1 MTVEVFVDNYTS
13 ILDKH
18 SDLNKRRNDTES
30 RISKLKSAFGKSF
43 PIFQEHKVCA
53 YRAGSLGRGDV
64 GHKSDLDLF
73 FITTNNLEDQSHIGE
88 IKMMSEVLKIGT
100 ELHYPD
106 FSNDG
111 AFLKIHSS
119 PQMLEAL
126 GAPKDDSENLFTT
139 RMLLLLE
146 SRFLCNQNIYDEIIR
161 DISEHYFRDSR
172 GKKSYRPLFLLND
185 LLRFWRTLCLN
196 YEIIRDEPDR
206 PWRKKNINLKFS
218 RMLTIF
224 GTVLPLITSS
234 EYKLN
239 NLISLTKMTPMERFA
254 LGLNKINDRNL
265 SKEFRQFLDSYEEL
279 LCWKDTQD
287 EFPDSNQVFDELS
300 RNAAKLF
307 SDFIYKV
314 MTHRTIDNELKK
326 YLVI

>member
-1 MTVEVFVDNYTS
+1 MDKYTS
-13 ILDKH
+13 ILDMH
-18 SDLNKRRNDTES
+18 TGLTKRKVDAES
-30 RISKLKSAFGKSF
+30 RISKLKSAFGKNSPLF
-43 PIFQEHKVCA
+43 EEHNVCA
-53 YRAGSLGRGDV
+53 YCAGSLGRGDV
-64 GHKSDLDLF
+64 GQNSDLDLF
-73 FITTNNLEDQSHIGE
+73 FITTSPEKDQSHIGE
-88 IKMMSEVLKIGT
+88 IEMMSVVLKIGN
-100 ELHYPD
+100 ELEYPE

-119 PQMLEAL
+119 PKMLDAL

-146 SRFLCNQNIYDEIIR
+146 SRSLCNEGIYDEIIR
-161 DISEHYFRDSR
+161 DIAEHYFRDSR

-196 YEIIRDEPDR
+196 YEIIRDEPNK

-224 GTVLPLITSS
+224 GTVLPLITRS
-234 EYKLN
+234 EYNLD
-239 NLISLTKMTPMERFA
+239 NLISLTKMSPLQRFA
-254 LGLNKINDRNL
+254 LGLDNLNDKTL
-265 SKEFRQFLDSYEEL
+265 SNEFREFLDSYEAF
-279 LCWKDTQD
+279 LCWKETQD
-287 EFPDSNQVFDELS
+287 EYPDSNTKFDELS
-300 RNAAKLF
+300 RNAARSF

-314 MTHRTIDNELKK
+314 VTHQIIDDELKK